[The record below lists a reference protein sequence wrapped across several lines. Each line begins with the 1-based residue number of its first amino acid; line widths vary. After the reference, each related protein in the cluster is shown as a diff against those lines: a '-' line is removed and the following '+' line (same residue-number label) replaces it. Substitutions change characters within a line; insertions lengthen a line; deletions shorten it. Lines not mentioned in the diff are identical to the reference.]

1 MGIGYPV
8 NHPSFSMG
16 GDGVSKR
23 IVDGLPAFHDMGI
36 VKATVSIR
44 YAARENIS
52 T

>member
-1 MGIGYPV
+1 MDIGCPV
-8 NHPSFSMG
+8 NHPSFSVA

-23 IVDGLPAFHDMGI
+23 IIEGLPAFHDMGI